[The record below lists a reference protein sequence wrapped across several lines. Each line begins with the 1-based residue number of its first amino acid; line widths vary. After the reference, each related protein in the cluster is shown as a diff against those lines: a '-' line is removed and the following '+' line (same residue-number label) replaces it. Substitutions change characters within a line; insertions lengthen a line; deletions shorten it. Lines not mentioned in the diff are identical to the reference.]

1 MQNPVLAFALCGCG
15 QTREGPLD
23 KLRALQYFVAAAE
36 EGSFAGAARRLEVS
50 VPSVHKLLSSLEVK
64 LGVRLLDRTTRGLTL
79 TASGE
84 AYLESCRPLLEELA
98 AVDAA
103 VSRSAEN
110 PSGILVIGAP
120 SQLAIHFLLPA
131 LPRFHA
137 KYHDIQIDIRVVHPS
152 DPDAGAVDVFL
163 IHGWPEAND
172 LVHRRLGQARAVI
185 CATPEYWASRGIPR
199 HPQELEQHA
208 CMLVRNPAGIL
219 IDLWEF
225 ERGGDKVSVKVG
237 GWLCSNDREVVLAA
251 VLAGEGVARFSEA
264 STRSQLQSGRLVPV
278 LPDWEVQG
286 GPPLNLL
293 YRASNRRTPRV
304 RLLLDFIVG
313 LVQQFEAEGTAG
325 APRAGIELPQWHRKG
340 YGRASSVL
348 RWRG

>member
-1 MQNPVLAFALCGCG
+1 M
-15 QTREGPLD
+15 D

-84 AYLESCRPLLEELA
+84 AYLESCRPLLQELA
-98 AVDAA
+98 ALDAA
-103 VSRSAEN
+103 VSRSAES

-120 SQLAIHFLLPA
+120 SQLVIHFLLPA

-137 KYHDIQIDIRVVHPS
+137 QYPDIQIDIRIVQRPN
-152 DPDAGAVDVFL
+152 DPDAAAVDVFL
-163 IHGWPEAND
+163 MHGWPEAND

-185 CATPEYWASRGIPR
+185 AATPEYWATHGIPQ
-199 HPQELEQHA
+199 HPHELDRHA
-208 CMLVRNPAGIL
+208 CMLIRNPEGIL

-225 ERGGDKVSVKVG
+225 ERGREKVAVKVG
-237 GWLCSNDREVVLAA
+237 GWLCSNDREVVFAA
-251 VLAGEGVARFSEA
+251 VLAGEGVGRFSEF
-264 STRSQLQSGRLVPV
+264 STRSQLQSGRLVPA
-278 LPDWEVQG
+278 LADWEVQG

-293 YRASNRRTPRV
+293 YRANNRRTPRV
-304 RLLLDFIVG
+304 RLLLDFIARSVR
-313 LVQQFEAEGTAG
+313 QFEAEGSAG
-325 APRAGIELPQWHRKG
+325 ALRAGVELPQWHRRG

-348 RWRG
+348 RWRR